1 MNEGLMLAIQPK
13 RGANSGNNAN
23 ADYKIFIMLSQSQ
36 DTLLH
41 IPYFAR
47 QLQGGFFTGPAP
59 KSVGD
64 KFPTKKVRVELFD
77 SLM

>member
-1 MNEGLMLAIQPK
+1 MKANLSTIVGLLPIDAKQFTIIAHEMMNEGLMLAIQPK

-41 IPYFAR
+41 IY
-47 QLQGGFFTGPAP
+47 LILH
-59 KSVGD
+59 D
-64 KFPTKKVRVELFD
+64 N
-77 SLM
+77 